1 MDRKYAD
8 DRRTWRRDFVCVG
21 SAPPDEPYVKAGE
34 PDYSTRMRAECD
46 RFIEWLRGF
55 AGPEPPGAKLEIKW
69 FRHELGPYCEV
80 VCHFDPVDEESC
92 QYALLLEGY
101 KPKTW
106 EYTGEDQSDAM
117 EKWKEAMQSRSKRR
131 VAE

>member
-1 MDRKYAD
+1 MDRKYVD
-8 DRRTWRRDFVCVG
+8 DGGTSRRDFVCVG
-21 SAPPDEPYVKAGE
+21 SAPPDEPCVKVGE
-34 PDYSTRMRAECD
+34 PDYGACMKAECG

-55 AGPEPPGAKLEIKW
+55 AGPEPPGAKLEIEW

-80 VCHFDPVDEESC
+80 VCHFDPLDEKSC

-106 EYTGEDQSDAM
+106 EYTKEDQLEAM
-117 EKWKEAMQSRSKRR
+117 EKWKEAKRTPSRNK